1 MSSDLESL
9 FVQSVEEVRRDV
21 VKRRLEQDFV
31 VRSGPRKNDSQDF
44 EDTIERLAALAKN
57 KVKLNEF

>member
-21 VKRRLEQDFV
+21 VKRRLEEEVV
-31 VRSGPRKNDSQDF
+31 VRSGPRKNDS
-44 EDTIERLAALAKN
+44 
-57 KVKLNEF
+57 